1 MSYLR
6 YFFNEILSF
15 NDYMAIIGATL
26 ALILV
31 VCAINLLLFSNLAR
45 LCRAEKALNKYFKTN
60 SHINRYNRALFNRTV
75 VKRLPFKARKVW
87 VESAVF
93 YQDYCSES
101 FASALKQSS
110 KRGGNSTFVTYVFSY
125 IVALIFTLI
134 GLIAVGGENY
144 YAALVACSGI
154 FGGAVGL
161 LVLAIEL
168 YYLDKHAERKT
179 ESIIRE
185 LKSHAIK
192 TDRKTVECN
201 SAVNTTKKAKESF
214 FDSVQK
220 LYTRDFQISA
230 VGDADEKNIINYDKQ
245 IKLNDVSTLS
255 VLNNT
260 LNDLSAINENGIF
273 NNFGQ
278 NDGVKC
284 LESRCADD
292 FESLIADDK
301 SDIEQA
307 REYIAPRTINDVD
320 NSCINVENLIEYESA
335 LSKGANPICATG
347 VNASESEMMRN
358 DKGRNR
364 KIDELETLINSL
376 ISDGSSEMLLTE
388 VYDIISELTEY
399 NFSSTLDLARIKIL
413 LKRLKTA
420 I

>member
-6 YFFNEILSF
+6 YFFNEILSY
-15 NDYMAIIGATL
+15 NDYMAIIGASL

-45 LCRAEKALNKYFKTN
+45 LCRAEKAANKYFKTN
-60 SHINRYNRALFNRTV
+60 SHINRYNRALFNRAV
-75 VKRLPFKARKVW
+75 VKRMPKKARKVW

-93 YQDYCSES
+93 YQDYCSDT

-125 IVALIFTLI
+125 IAALIFTLI

-144 YAALVACSGI
+144 HAALVACSGI

-179 ESIIRE
+179 ESIVRE
-185 LKSHAIK
+185 LKSRAIK
-192 TDRKTVECN
+192 TDIKTIESN
-201 SAVNTTKKAKESF
+201 SVASTTKKAKESF

-220 LYTRDFQISA
+220 LYTRDFQTSA
-230 VGDADEKNIINYDKQ
+230 IGDADKKNKNNCDNQ
-245 IKLNDVSTLS
+245 IKLDSVSALS
-255 VLNNT
+255 VPNDT
-260 LNDLSAINENGIF
+260 LNKLNSNAENGEI
-273 NNFGQ
+273 NISMQ

-284 LESRCADD
+284 IDSRSADD
-292 FESLIADDK
+292 FDLLIADEK
-301 SDIEQA
+301 AYTNQA
-307 REYIAPRTINDVD
+307 KECIAPRAITDVD

-347 VNASESEMMRN
+347 VNASESEIMRN
-358 DKGRNR
+358 DKSRNR
-364 KIDELETLINSL
+364 KIDELEVLINSL

-399 NFSSTLDLARIKIL
+399 NFSSSLDLARIKIL

>member
-15 NDYMAIIGATL
+15 NDYMAIIGAAL

-60 SHINRYNRALFNRTV
+60 SHINRYNRALFNRAV

-179 ESIIRE
+179 ESIVRE
-185 LKSHAIK
+185 LKSRAIK

-201 SAVNTTKKAKESF
+201 SAVNSTKKGKESF

-230 VGDADEKNIINYDKQ
+230 VGDADEKNINNYDKQ

-255 VLNNT
+255 ELNDT
-260 LNDLSAINENGIF
+260 LNDVSAINENGIV

-278 NDGVKC
+278 YDGIKC

-307 REYIAPRTINDVD
+307 REYIAPRAINDVD

-347 VNASESEMMRN
+347 VNANESEMMRN
-358 DKGRNR
+358 DKSRNR

>member
-15 NDYMAIIGATL
+15 NDYMAIIGAAL

-45 LCRAEKALNKYFKTN
+45 LCRAEKAVNKYFKTN
-60 SHINRYNRALFNRTV
+60 SHINRYNRALFNRAV
-75 VKRLPFKARKVW
+75 VKRLPHKARKVW

-93 YQDYCSES
+93 YQDYCSQS

-125 IVALIFTLI
+125 ITALIFTLI

-168 YYLDKHAERKT
+168 YYLDKYAERKT
-179 ESIIRE
+179 ESIICE
-185 LKSHAIK
+185 LKSRAIK
-192 TDRKTVECN
+192 SDIKTVECN
-201 SAVNTTKKAKESF
+201 SSGSTNKKAKESF
-214 FDSVQK
+214 FDSVHK
-220 LYTRDFQISA
+220 LYTRDFQVSA
-230 VGDADEKNIINYDKQ
+230 IGDADEKNINNCDKQ
-245 IKLNDVSTLS
+245 IKDNNASTLNVLNDTK
-255 VLNNT
+255 
-260 LNDLSAINENGIF
+260 NDLNATNENSAVDSL
-273 NNFGQ
+273 GQ

-284 LESRCADD
+284 LESRSADD
-292 FESLIADDK
+292 FDLLIVGEKPDT
-301 SDIEQA
+301 EQT
-307 REYIAPRTINDVD
+307 REYTVPRAVTDVD

-347 VNASESEMMRN
+347 VNASESEIMRN
-358 DKGRNR
+358 DKSRNR
-364 KIDELETLINSL
+364 KIDELEALINSL

>member
-6 YFFNEILSF
+6 YFFSEILSF
-15 NDYMAIIGATL
+15 NDYMLIIGASL

-45 LCRAEKALNKYFKTN
+45 LCRSEKAINKFFKAN
-60 SHINRYNRALFNRTV
+60 SHINRYNRALFNRAV
-75 VKRLPFKARKVW
+75 VKRLPYKARKVW

-101 FASALKQSS
+101 FTSTLKQAS
-110 KRGGNSTFVTYVFSY
+110 KHGGNSTFVTYVFSY
-125 IVALIFTLI
+125 IAALILILI

-179 ESIIRE
+179 ESIVRE
-185 LKSHAIK
+185 LKSRAIK

-260 LNDLSAINENGIF
+260 LNDLSAINENGII

-307 REYIAPRTINDVD
+307 REYIASRTINDVD

-399 NFSSTLDLARIKIL
+399 NFSSSLDLARIKIL

>member
-15 NDYMAIIGATL
+15 NDYMAIIGAAL

-60 SHINRYNRALFNRTV
+60 SHINRYNRALFNRAV

-93 YQDYCSES
+93 YQDYCSQS

-179 ESIIRE
+179 ESIVRE
-185 LKSHAIK
+185 LKSRAIK
-192 TDRKTVECN
+192 SEIKTVECN
-201 SAVNTTKKAKESF
+201 SSASTSKKAKESF
-214 FDSVQK
+214 FDSVHK
-220 LYTRDFQISA
+220 LYTRDFQIS
-230 VGDADEKNIINYDKQ
+230 VIGDADEKNINNCDKQ
-245 IKLNDVSTLS
+245 IKYNSESTLNVLNDTI
-255 VLNNT
+255 
-260 LNDLSAINENGIF
+260 NDLNATHENGAV
-273 NNFGQ
+273 NNIGQ

-284 LESRCADD
+284 LDSRSADD
-292 FESLIADDK
+292 FDSLIVDEK
-301 SDIEQA
+301 SDTEQA
-307 REYIAPRTINDVD
+307 RENIAPRAITDVD

>member
-6 YFFNEILSF
+6 YFFNEILSY
-15 NDYMAIIGATL
+15 NDYMAIIGASL
-26 ALILV
+26 ALILI

-45 LCRAEKALNKYFKTN
+45 LCRAEKAANKYFKTN
-60 SHINRYNRALFNRTV
+60 SHINRYNRALFNRAV
-75 VKRLPFKARKVW
+75 VKRMPKKARKVW

-93 YQDYCSES
+93 YQDYCSDT

-110 KRGGNSTFVTYVFSY
+110 KRGGNSTFVAYVFSY
-125 IVALIFTLI
+125 IAALIFTLI

-144 YAALVACSGI
+144 HAALVACSGI

-179 ESIIRE
+179 ESIVRE
-185 LKSHAIK
+185 LKSRAIK
-192 TDRKTVECN
+192 TDRKTVESN
-201 SAVNTTKKAKESF
+201 SVASTTKKTKESF

-220 LYTRDFQISA
+220 LYTRDFQTSA
-230 VGDADEKNIINYDKQ
+230 IGDEDEKNINNGDNQ
-245 IKLNDVSTLS
+245 IILDSVSALS
-255 VLNNT
+255 VPNDTLNN
-260 LNDLSAINENGIF
+260 LNANAENGKI
-273 NNFGQ
+273 NISMQ

-284 LESRCADD
+284 LDSRSADD
-292 FESLIADDK
+292 FDLLIADEK
-301 SDIEQA
+301 AYTNQA
-307 REYIAPRTINDVD
+307 KECIAPRAITDVD

-358 DKGRNR
+358 DKGRSR

-399 NFSSTLDLARIKIL
+399 NFSSSLDLARIKIL

>member
-6 YFFNEILSF
+6 YVFNEILSF
-15 NDYMAIIGATL
+15 NAYMAIIGAAL

-45 LCRAEKALNKYFKTN
+45 LCRAEKAVNKFFKTN
-60 SHINRYNRALFNRTV
+60 SHINRYNRALFNRAV
-75 VKRLPFKARKVW
+75 VKRLPLKARKVW

-101 FASALKQSS
+101 FTSALKQSS

-125 IVALIFTLI
+125 IAALIFTLI

-168 YYLDKHAERKT
+168 YYLDKHAESKT
-179 ESIIRE
+179 ESIVRE
-185 LKSHAIK
+185 LKSRAIK
-192 TDRKTVECN
+192 SDKNTIECN
-201 SAVNTTKKAKESF
+201 STKSTDKSSKESF
-214 FDSVQK
+214 FDSIHK
-220 LYTRDFQISA
+220 LYSRDFQISTIGGTGENVNAITDNVNSNDTEQAKISNASNFNKLTVTDENSA
-230 VGDADEKNIINYDKQ
+230 VI
-245 IKLNDVSTLS
+245 STGQS
-255 VLNNT
+255 
-260 LNDLSAINENGIF
+260 DGI
-273 NNFGQ
+273 
-278 NDGVKC
+278 KC
-284 LESRCADD
+284 LESKSADD
-292 FESLIADDK
+292 FDSLIANEAVDTDK
-301 SDIEQA
+301 INNC
-307 REYIAPRTINDVD
+307 IAPTAFKDVD

-347 VNASESEMMRN
+347 VNASESETLRN
-358 DKGRNR
+358 EKGRNN
-364 KIDELETLINSL
+364 KINELETLINSL

-388 VYDIISELTEY
+388 VYDIISELAEY

>member
-15 NDYMAIIGATL
+15 NDYMAIIGAAL

-179 ESIIRE
+179 ESIVRE
-185 LKSHAIK
+185 LKSRAIK

-201 SAVNTTKKAKESF
+201 SAVNSTKKAKESF

-230 VGDADEKNIINYDKQ
+230 VGDADEKNINNYDKQ
-245 IKLNDVSTLS
+245 IKLDVSTLS
-255 VLNNT
+255 VLNDT
-260 LNDLSAINENGIF
+260 LNDVSAINENGII

-307 REYIAPRTINDVD
+307 REYIAPRAINDVD

>member
-179 ESIIRE
+179 ESIVRE
-185 LKSHAIK
+185 LKSRAIK
-192 TDRKTVECN
+192 TDRKTVERN
-201 SAVNTTKKAKESF
+201 SAVNTTKKGKESF

-230 VGDADEKNIINYDKQ
+230 VGDADEKNINNYDKQ
-245 IKLNDVSTLS
+245 IKLDVSTLS
-255 VLNNT
+255 VLNDT
-260 LNDLSAINENGIF
+260 LNDVSAINENGIV

-307 REYIAPRTINDVD
+307 REYIAPRAINDVD

>member
-15 NDYMAIIGATL
+15 NDYMAIIGVAL

-45 LCRAEKALNKYFKTN
+45 LCRAEKAVNKYFKTN
-60 SHINRYNRALFNRTV
+60 SHINRYNRALFNRAV
-75 VKRLPFKARKVW
+75 VKRLPHKARKVW

-93 YQDYCSES
+93 YQDYCSQS

-125 IVALIFTLI
+125 IAALIFTLI

-144 YAALVACSGI
+144 HAALVACSGI

-179 ESIIRE
+179 ESIVRE
-185 LKSHAIK
+185 LKSRAIK
-192 TDRKTVECN
+192 TDIKTIESN
-201 SAVNTTKKAKESF
+201 SVASTTKKAKESF

-220 LYTRDFQISA
+220 LYTRDFQTSA
-230 VGDADEKNIINYDKQ
+230 IGDADKKNKNNCDSVSALSVPNDTLN
-245 IKLNDVSTLS
+245 KLNS
-255 VLNNT
+255 N
-260 LNDLSAINENGIF
+260 AENGEI
-273 NNFGQ
+273 NISMQ

-284 LESRCADD
+284 IDSRSADD
-292 FESLIADDK
+292 FDLLIADEK
-301 SDIEQA
+301 AYTNQA
-307 REYIAPRTINDVD
+307 KECIAPRAITDVD

-347 VNASESEMMRN
+347 VNASESEIMRN
-358 DKGRNR
+358 DKSRNR
-364 KIDELETLINSL
+364 KIDELEVLINSL

-399 NFSSTLDLARIKIL
+399 NFSSSLDLARIKIL